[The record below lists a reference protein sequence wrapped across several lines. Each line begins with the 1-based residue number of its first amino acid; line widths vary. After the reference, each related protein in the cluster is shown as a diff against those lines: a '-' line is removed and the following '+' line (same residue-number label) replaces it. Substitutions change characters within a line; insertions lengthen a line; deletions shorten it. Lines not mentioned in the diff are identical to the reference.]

1 MKVAQKNVRVF
12 HIEID
17 DEAAFLDY
25 FHKNS
30 LLLKEFFLLVEGQI
44 TPKIAFLL
52 DQSGV
57 TYKDI
62 THCTIRFSGLKK
74 ELPSF
79 ETPLEKPNEEVRVHE
94 ETVVAST
101 EHDGQKMRIF
111 DRPIRSGEEIVE
123 PLPTVIFGRVNSGAK
138 VFCDESMSI
147 YGIIDGL
154 VQCDGEYI
162 IINGISP
169 RGHLI
174 FNGQIVDREL
184 IKEGALQKIVV
195 KDHVLQIKEIG

>member
-1 MKVAQKNVRVF
+1 MKVTQKNVRVF

-25 FHKNS
+25 FRKNS
-30 LLLKEFFLLVEGQI
+30 LLLREFFLLIEGEI
-44 TPKIAFLL
+44 TKNIAFVL

-57 TYKDI
+57 CYKEI
-62 THCTIRFSGLKK
+62 NQCNIRFGGIKK
-74 ELPSF
+74 EAPALEEAPKK
-79 ETPLEKPNEEVRVHE
+79 EKVLEAQPLKQMP
-94 ETVVAST
+94 
-101 EHDGQKMRIF
+101 KLKLY

-123 PLPTVIFGRVNSGAK
+123 SLPIVIFGRVNSGAK
-138 VFCDESMSI
+138 VFCEESMSI

-162 IINGISP
+162 VLSGMSP

-174 FNGQIVDREL
+174 FNGEIVDREML
-184 IKEGALQKIVV
+184 KLNVLQKIVMR
-195 KDHVLQIKEIG
+195 DNVLEIKEVV